1 LKATALQ
8 FVKKQTCHDKENKP
22 LLRIWSITQ
31 TYYIL
36 NQNIGLS
43 MWQTHINKENF
54 SHIMTLIN
62 THLTGLETIHIM
74 TLILTSNAILHFLT
88 KLYYRQEEMIEK

>member
-54 SHIMTLIN
+54 
-62 THLTGLETIHIM
+62 LTE
-74 TLILTSNAILHFLT
+74 
-88 KLYYRQEEMIEK
+88 LYYRQEEMIEK